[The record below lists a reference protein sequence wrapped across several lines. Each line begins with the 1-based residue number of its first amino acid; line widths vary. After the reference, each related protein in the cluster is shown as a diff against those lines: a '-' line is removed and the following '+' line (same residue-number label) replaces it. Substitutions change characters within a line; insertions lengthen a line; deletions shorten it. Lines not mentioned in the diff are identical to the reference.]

1 MCFMR
6 EENQKTSQNRIK
18 NQQGH
23 VKKYQAYVFLLMQVK
38 EVEGKGRGVFSQR
51 KFTRGQF
58 VCEYAG
64 ELIDYHTAKE
74 REKLYEGK
82 TEFGCYMYYFT
93 FKNKKMW

>member
-1 MCFMR
+1 MR
-6 EENQKTSQNRIK
+6 EENQKTSQNRIE
-18 NQQGH
+18 NRQG
-23 VKKYQAYVFLLMQVK
+23 KKVSSVFLLMQVK

-64 ELIDYHTAKE
+64 ELIDYQTAKE

>member
-1 MCFMR
+1 
-6 EENQKTSQNRIK
+6 
-18 NQQGH
+18 
-23 VKKYQAYVFLLMQVK
+23 MQVK
-38 EVEGKGRGVFSQR
+38 EVEGKGRGVFSQC

-64 ELIDYHTAKE
+64 ELIDYHTAKD